1 MGIEF
6 GQVLKSVKVTTRP
19 GTPGTE
25 GPTSPPDPIRGYRLT
40 MERIPMVA
48 SGPVVTVRRCDEFIG
63 KLFAVAFF
71 KYPTYYPYVRPFG
84 LPIEYYQSGFRPLG

>member
-6 GQVLKSVKVTTRP
+6 GQVLKSVKVTTQP

-40 MERIPMVA
+40 MERIPMVGA
-48 SGPVVTVRRCDEFIG
+48 GPSRAD
-63 KLFAVAFF
+63 
-71 KYPTYYPYVRPFG
+71 G
-84 LPIEYYQSGFRPLG
+84 LPDRSPDAARNLNATGATFAGH